1 MKRPAIFLDRD
12 GTLIEEK
19 GYLRFPHE
27 VEFLPK
33 VFQALKKI
41 KDRYLFFIVTHQP
54 GLSRGQLKLEE
65 VDRVN
70 NFIKDKLAQEGI
82 IIEKI
87 YVCPHRPE
95 ENCDC
100 IKPKPYFLLQAAQ
113 EYGIDLLNS
122 YVIGDHPVD
131 VELARNAGA
140 SGIYVLTGHGSK
152 HVHELAHYFPVVAN
166 LEEAANFILKEN
178 EALTEASTIIRQGG
192 VVAFPTETVYGLGA
206 DAFNPMAVARVFEIK
221 ARPHFDPLIVHI
233 ASQTDLER
241 LADKI
246 PEKARRLAEKFW
258 PGPLTLVLPKKDEVP
273 EIVTSG
279 LPSVAIRMP
288 RHNLTLKLILKAERP
303 IVGPSANPFGYLSPT
318 TAEHVKEQLGSQV
331 DFILDGGP
339 CEVGVESTIISF
351 IEEVPRLLRP
361 GGIALEEIETLIGP
375 INLSPS
381 FKLKPEAPGMLPR
394 HYAPRTRMV
403 LDWSEE
409 DFWRW
414 KRQGKKIGLL
424 SFQGEMASLPFDQT
438 EILSPQGDLRQAAAS
453 LFASLHRLDKAAL
466 DLILVEKIP
475 EIGLGRAIMDRLKR
489 ASTSWKSENGPD
501 SFFDLT

>member
-19 GYLRFPHE
+19 GYLSSLKE
-27 VEFLPK
+27 VEFLPG
-33 VFQALKKI
+33 VFQALIKL

-54 GLSRGQLKLEE
+54 GVGYGRLKSEE
-65 VDRVN
+65 VDSIN
-70 NFIKDKLAQEGI
+70 NFIRDKLAQEGI

-95 ENCDC
+95 ENCEC

-113 EYGIDLLNS
+113 EFGIDLLNS
-122 YVIGDHPVD
+122 YVIGDHPAD
-131 VELARNAGA
+131 VELARKAGA
-140 SGIYVLTGHGSK
+140 SGLYVLTGHGSK
-152 HVHELAHYFPVVAN
+152 HVRELAHHFPVVTN
-166 LEEAANFILKEN
+166 LEKAVDFILKEN
-178 EALTEASTIIRQGG
+178 EAVIEASAIIRQGG

-206 DAFNPMAVARVFEIK
+206 DAFNPLAVARVFEIK

-233 ASQTDLER
+233 ASQSDLEK
-241 LADKI
+241 LTDKI
-246 PEKARRLAEKFW
+246 PEKARELAKKFW
-258 PGPLTLVLPKKDEVP
+258 PGPLTFVLPKKDKVP

-288 RHNLTLKLILKAERP
+288 RHNLTLKLILKAETP

-318 TAEHVKEQLGSQV
+318 TAQHVKEQLGSKV

-351 IEEVPRLLRP
+351 LEDIPRLLRP
-361 GGIALEEIETLIGP
+361 GGVTLEEIETLIGP
-375 INLSPS
+375 INLSPPT
-381 FKLKPEAPGMLPR
+381 KLKPEAPGMLPR
-394 HYAPRTRMV
+394 HYAPRTPTCLV
-403 LDWSEE
+403 WSEQ

-414 KRQGKKIGLL
+414 KNQSKRIGLL
-424 SFQGEMASLPFDQT
+424 SFQGEKAFLPFDQI
-438 EILSPQGDLRQAAAS
+438 EILSPKGDLHQAAAS
-453 LFASLHRLDKAAL
+453 LFSSLHRLDKAAL

-475 EIGLGRAIMDRLKR
+475 EIGLGRAIMDRLRR
-489 ASTSWKSENGPD
+489 ASSLQKSENSHD
-501 SFFDLT
+501 SFLNLS